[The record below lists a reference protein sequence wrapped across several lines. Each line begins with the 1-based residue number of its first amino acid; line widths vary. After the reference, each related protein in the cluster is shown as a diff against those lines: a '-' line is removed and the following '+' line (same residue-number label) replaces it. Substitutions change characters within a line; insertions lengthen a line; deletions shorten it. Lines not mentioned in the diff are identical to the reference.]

1 MIKKVRDYIDY
12 RSFKQLMVS
21 FAALKIKLINMQK
34 FTVKPMSNI
43 AQIGL
48 EKLEGTDCSLEEN
61 TDNPDGVLVR
71 STKLSKDDLN
81 SDLKA
86 ISRAGA
92 GVNNIPVDSCTEQ
105 GIVVFN
111 TPGANANA
119 VKELV
124 LAGLM
129 LSSRNVYASID
140 FVNELVDM
148 DQMSDLEPFLESNKK
163 QFKGSELAGSTLGVV
178 GLGAIGSK
186 VARMGVALDM
196 EVVGYDPALSV
207 EAAWKLPSQ
216 VQPASSIEELFK
228 VSDYISI
235 HIPALPSTEGI
246 INRDLFKE
254 ASNLSLLNFA
264 RHEVVNTDDVLEY
277 LDKGCLRNFITD
289 FPTPGLIKRANTNK
303 DVVLLPHIGAST
315 AQAEENC
322 AVMAVNQVVD
332 FLETGNIRN
341 SVNFP
346 NVQLK
351 RTTEFRISIIN
362 KNVPA
367 MIGQIATAL
376 GELNLNIAEM
386 TNVSRGDIAYN
397 LIDIENEVNEESISK
412 LKEIENVINVRL
424 IR

>member
-1 MIKKVRDYIDY
+1 
-12 RSFKQLMVS
+12 
-21 FAALKIKLINMQK
+21 MQK